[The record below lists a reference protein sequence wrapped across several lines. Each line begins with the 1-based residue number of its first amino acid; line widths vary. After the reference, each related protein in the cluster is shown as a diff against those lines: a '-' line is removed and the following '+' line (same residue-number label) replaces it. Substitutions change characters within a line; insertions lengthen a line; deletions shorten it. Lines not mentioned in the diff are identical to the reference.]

1 LGTCLRQMSENAL
14 NRVATY
20 LGLERI
26 VLIACVAFFILNFG
40 TSLWLTL
47 FAVYLDDAG
56 LTTIWIGAVLTGINA
71 SVSLTYLPSGRLSDL
86 VGRRVPLIAGSAL
99 IAVNTFLL
107 YFTKN
112 PLLIMVFTILYGVGQ
127 GIATPAVNALV
138 AEASHPSKSGMAY
151 ASYYISILS
160 ATVLGSTLSGLLAS
174 SIGLQSLFPIA
185 SILLATAAVII
196 YLFIKEVNGQWRGS
210 YHLAFK
216 ESLKRSI
223 SGTASLLRT
232 DRELRLLAIALSFHA
247 FGFYMLN
254 PYIALYA
261 TYAIR
266 LDIIQTGIIIALWN
280 MGLISTQIPFGR
292 MTDKLG
298 GERML
303 FMHFVLSTLSWLAYA
318 LSRTFTVAA
327 ITMIFFGII
336 GAMDMPARR
345 TIMLEH
351 ATAEAGK
358 ATIIGAVDSIT
369 TGVGIAAPLI
379 GAIAWAQMGYPAPFM
394 IGAFVNVF
402 SCLPMLALLRK
413 KSHQ

>member
-1 LGTCLRQMSENAL
+1 MRQMFENTS
-14 NRVATY
+14 NRVSTY

-47 FAVYLDDAG
+47 FVVYLDDVG
-56 LTTIWIGAVLTGINA
+56 LTAIWIGAVLTGINA
-71 SVSLTYLPSGRLSDL
+71 SISLTYLPSGRLSDL
-86 VGRRVPLIAGSAL
+86 IGRRVPLIAGGAL
-99 IAVNTFLL
+99 VAVNTFLL

-127 GIATPAVNALV
+127 GLATPAVNALV

-160 ATVLGSTLSGLLAS
+160 ATVLGSSLSGLLAS
-174 SIGLQSLFPIA
+174 SLGLQSLFPIA
-185 SILLATAAVII
+185 SILLAVATVIM
-196 YLFIKEVNGQWRGS
+196 YLFIKEADERWRGP

-223 SGTASLLRT
+223 SGTVSLLRT
-232 DRELRLLAIALSFHA
+232 DRELRLLAVALSFHA

-266 LDIIQTGIIIALWN
+266 LDVIQTGVIIALWN
-280 MGLISTQIPFGR
+280 MGLISAQIPFGR

-298 GERML
+298 GEPML
-303 FMHFVLSTLSWLAYA
+303 FMHFALSTLSWVAYA

-327 ITMIFFGII
+327 ITMILFGII

-379 GAIAWAQMGYPAPFM
+379 GAIAWARMGYPAPFM
-394 IGAFVNVF
+394 IGAFVNAF
-402 SCLPMLALLRK
+402 SCLPMLALLKRRHP
-413 KSHQ
+413 SIS